1 MRGRVGGSGLMGALG
16 NHQWHKVQQS
26 WWDAYCV
33 EHGIVSSILLEQKT
47 GVVVRAVCISCEG
60 QLSLVNY

>member
-1 MRGRVGGSGLMGALG
+1 MGALG

-47 GVVVRAVCISCEG
+47 RVVVRAVCISCEG